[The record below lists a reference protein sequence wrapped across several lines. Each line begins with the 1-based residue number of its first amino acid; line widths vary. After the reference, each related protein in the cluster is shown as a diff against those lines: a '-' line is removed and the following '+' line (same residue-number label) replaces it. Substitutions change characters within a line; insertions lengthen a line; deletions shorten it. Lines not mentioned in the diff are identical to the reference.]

1 MSEPSPKSGHAER
14 LVDIDAAEQRDV
26 LKLWQATSNGMDGPR
41 GSVPEKPDDP
51 VANLLVEAA
60 GVAIGRGQVQRGVNI
75 LQLVVR
81 DYRESQEAALARAA
95 LDQLAKGRSR

>member
-1 MSEPSPKSGHAER
+1 MGEMSPKAGHVDK
-14 LVDIDAAEQRDV
+14 LVGVAAAEQRDV

-41 GSVPEKPDDP
+41 GGVPEKPDDP

-60 GVAIGRGQVQRGVNI
+60 GVAIGRGQVQHGVTI

-81 DYRESQEAALARAA
+81 DYRRSQEAALARAA
-95 LDQLAKGRSR
+95 LDQLAKGRIR